1 MNLSKLTCNKKI
13 LNNLTLLKRCL
24 YLVKT
29 SLSLSLSLFIYMSN
43 DYCSHANTLYAHTSV
58 YV

>member
-24 YLVKT
+24 NLAKT
-29 SLSLSLSLFIYMSN
+29 SLSLSLFIYMSN
-43 DYCSHANTLYAHTSV
+43 DYYSHANTLYTHTSV

>member
-24 YLVKT
+24 ILAKT
-29 SLSLSLSLFIYMSN
+29 SLSLSLFIYMSN
-43 DYCSHANTLYAHTSV
+43 DYYSHANTLYTHTSV